1 MPSHLITQQ
10 LCAAAAAEILPLLLL
25 LLLLVVEMMMV
36 VARDVILL
44 RCCRRSSARSC
55 AGEDANAENMCFYVC
70 VCVFTRASWG
80 SELCDLCSLVLCDL
94 TTKKM
99 RHGSFR
105 RKIFNFAEKN
115 GAGTKYK
122 NKDKENNSTHNV
134 LCYV

>member
-1 MPSHLITQQ
+1 LLRPPPDALITERSTAFRSAQAG
-10 LCAAAAAEILPLLLL
+10 LFVPFLPPLGGPIFF
-25 LLLLVVEMMMV
+25 VKTF
-36 VARDVILL
+36 A
-44 RCCRRSSARSC
+44 
-55 AGEDANAENMCFYVC
+55 
-70 VCVFTRASWG
+70 VFW
-80 SELCDLCSLVLCDL
+80 EKNFL
-94 TTKKM
+94 